1 MVEVGGIAAERLRQ
15 LIERIERLEDE
26 KAALA
31 ADVREIYAEAK
42 AVGFDAKVMR
52 LIIRLR
58 KMDTADQQE
67 MEALIDTYKHARG
80 MEKRAIKGS
89 ERYHEPANQIRC
101 SLRHRHEGFRNCGL
115 MR

>member
-52 LIIRLR
+52 QIIKLR
-58 KMDTADQQE
+58 KMDTADHQE
-67 MEALIDTYKHARG
+67 LEALIDTYKRALG
-80 MEKRAIKGS
+80 ME
-89 ERYHEPANQIRC
+89 
-101 SLRHRHEGFRNCGL
+101 
-115 MR
+115 

>member
-31 ADVREIYAEAK
+31 ADIREIYAEAK

-52 LIIRLR
+52 QIIKLR

-67 MEALIDTYKHARG
+67 LEALIDTYKHALG
-80 MEKRAIKGS
+80 ME
-89 ERYHEPANQIRC
+89 
-101 SLRHRHEGFRNCGL
+101 
-115 MR
+115 

>member
-26 KAALA
+26 NAALA
-31 ADVREIYAEAK
+31 ADIREIYAEAK

-52 LIIRLR
+52 QIIKLR

-67 MEALIDTYKHARG
+67 LEALIDTYKHALG
-80 MEKRAIKGS
+80 ME
-89 ERYHEPANQIRC
+89 
-101 SLRHRHEGFRNCGL
+101 
-115 MR
+115 

>member
-26 KAALA
+26 KAILA

-52 LIIRLR
+52 QIIKLR

-67 MEALIDTYKHARG
+67 MEALIDTYKHALG
-80 MEKRAIKGS
+80 ME
-89 ERYHEPANQIRC
+89 
-101 SLRHRHEGFRNCGL
+101 
-115 MR
+115 

>member
-52 LIIRLR
+52 QIIRLR

-67 MEALIDTYKHARG
+67 MEALIDTYKHALG
-80 MEKRAIKGS
+80 ME
-89 ERYHEPANQIRC
+89 
-101 SLRHRHEGFRNCGL
+101 
-115 MR
+115 

>member
-15 LIERIERLEDE
+15 LIERIERLVDE

-31 ADVREIYAEAK
+31 ADIREIYAEAK

-52 LIIRLR
+52 QIIKLR

-67 MEALIDTYKHARG
+67 LEALIDTYKHALG
-80 MEKRAIKGS
+80 ME
-89 ERYHEPANQIRC
+89 
-101 SLRHRHEGFRNCGL
+101 
-115 MR
+115 

>member
-15 LIERIERLEDE
+15 LIERIERLVDE

-31 ADVREIYAEAK
+31 ADIREIYAEAK

-52 LIIRLR
+52 QIIKLR

-67 MEALIDTYKHARG
+67 MEALIDTYKHALG
-80 MEKRAIKGS
+80 ME
-89 ERYHEPANQIRC
+89 
-101 SLRHRHEGFRNCGL
+101 
-115 MR
+115 

>member
-31 ADVREIYAEAK
+31 ADIREIYAEAK

-52 LIIRLR
+52 QIIKLR

-67 MEALIDTYKHARG
+67 LEALIDTYKHALG
-80 MEKRAIKGS
+80 MK
-89 ERYHEPANQIRC
+89 
-101 SLRHRHEGFRNCGL
+101 
-115 MR
+115 

>member
-26 KAALA
+26 KAAMA
-31 ADVREIYAEAK
+31 ADIREIYAEAK

-52 LIIRLR
+52 QIIKLR

-67 MEALIDTYKHARG
+67 MEALIDTYKHALG
-80 MEKRAIKGS
+80 MG
-89 ERYHEPANQIRC
+89 
-101 SLRHRHEGFRNCGL
+101 
-115 MR
+115 